1 MRKELERP
9 ENYTD
14 QLASLVG
21 FISRACA
28 FTGHRPK
35 KLPWRNDE
43 TAPECAA
50 LKAVLTEQIAAL
62 IEKGYTHF
70 MSGMAEGTDVWAAQ
84 SVLAFREENPALK
97 LHCILP
103 CFNQSEEWSA
113 SSQARYR
120 SILEHADSV
129 IFINRE
135 DKKDCMLERNRFLV
149 SYAATV
155 LAVYNG
161 ERRGGTAATVRYARR
176 LGREVI
182 VIDPLTRSVTH
193 DKTAP

>member
-1 MRKELERP
+1 MRKEWEHP
-9 ENYTD
+9 ENYSD

-21 FISRACA
+21 FINRACA

-50 LKAVLTEQIAAL
+50 LKATLTEQIAAL
-62 IEKGYTHF
+62 IEKGFTHF

-103 CFNQSEEWSA
+103 CFNQSEKWSA

-120 SILEHADSV
+120 SILEQADSI

-161 ERRGGTAATVRYARR
+161 ERRGGTVATVRYARR

-182 VIDPLTRSVTH
+182 VIDPTTRSVTH
-193 DKTAP
+193 EKTAP

>member
-9 ENYTD
+9 ENYSD

-21 FISRACA
+21 FINRACA

-35 KLPWRNDE
+35 KLPWRSDE

-50 LKAVLTEQIAAL
+50 LKAALTEQIAAL
-62 IEKGYTHF
+62 IEKGFTHF

-103 CFNQSEEWSA
+103 CFNQSEKWSA

-120 SILEHADSV
+120 SILEQADSV

-182 VIDPLTRSVTH
+182 VIDPLSRSVTH
-193 DKTAP
+193 EKTAP

>member
-9 ENYTD
+9 ENYSD

-21 FISRACA
+21 FINRACA

-50 LKAVLTEQIAAL
+50 LKAMLTEQIAAL
-62 IEKGYTHF
+62 IEKGFTHF

-103 CFNQSEEWSA
+103 CFNQSEKWSA
-113 SSQARYR
+113 SSQAQYR
-120 SILEHADSV
+120 SILGQADSV

-176 LGREVI
+176 LGRKVI

-193 DKTAP
+193 EKTAP

>member
-9 ENYTD
+9 ENYSD
-14 QLASLVG
+14 QFASLVG
-21 FISRACA
+21 FINRACA

-50 LKAVLTEQIAAL
+50 LKATLTEQIAAL
-62 IEKGYTHF
+62 IEKGFTHF
-70 MSGMAEGTDVWAAQ
+70 MSGMTEGTDVWAAQ

-103 CFNQSEEWSA
+103 CFNQSEKWSA

-120 SILEHADSV
+120 SILEQADSI

-193 DKTAP
+193 EKPAP

>member
-50 LKAVLTEQIAAL
+50 LKATLTEQIAAL